1 MPRPCTIIQLSL
13 LTQSPLTGTY
23 YKTDVACGT
32 VVWRGLALKDSEGP
46 THKLLGSWDSCFHAF
61 RLLGVIP
68 MHGLAWS
75 FVYRT
80 PWAIILERPLFLAP
94 LLKQAGY
101 LKAPW
106 LTLTCH
112 QMGKENS
119 WADKSMSLINII
131 FLALTQVFNPSPLF
145 RSWPFCFPWQRVSV
159 LRTKAAK
166 TKLRIQLEWSV
177 N

>member
-1 MPRPCTIIQLSL
+1 MPRPCTIIQLAL
-13 LTQSPLTGTY
+13 LTQSPLTGRY
-23 YKTDVACGT
+23 YKTDVACET
-32 VVWRGLALKDSEGP
+32 VVWRGLAVKDSEGP
-46 THKLLGSWDSCFHAF
+46 THKLLGSWDSCFDAF

-75 FVYRT
+75 FVHRA
-80 PWAIILERPLFLAP
+80 PRAIILERPLFLAP

-106 LTLTCH
+106 LTLTCR

-119 WADKSMSLINII
+119 WADKSTSLINMSFLPSLRCSIPPLSLQV
-131 FLALTQVFNPSPLF
+131 LALLLPMGFNG
-145 RSWPFCFPWQRVSV
+145 W
-159 LRTKAAK
+159 TKAAK
-166 TKLRIQLEWSV
+166 NKLRIQLEWSV